1 MSKRSNSNS
10 QLSKEQVDALND
22 DDEEEDA
29 GVFEKA
35 PEEEIRQRKIVRV
48 KRPNSMTGGD
58 SSLSQN
64 TIKSNHNNNP
74 FGSSTFSL
82 TGSTT
87 TVGQSDQTGIE
98 STTKVNPFASF
109 QGLVAKPTSSA
120 AVGGSSSSL
129 PATSSFVGSGFSFN
143 AGVPSSSATITTAST
158 GLTSFSTGFSS
169 VNSTGSLGSSSS
181 LPSIQTISS
190 NGNSTISTTA
200 NSGSNETSE
209 YNRKMKK
216 LNAAFLSWA
225 EKQMKTNVMTI
236 WKEGVKD
243 YLSHQKKLREKYP
256 QEEVVMKTEESN
268 GGGGSTT
275 SGVLS
280 SNKGPTPSTDNL
292 VSATSGSGSGS
303 GGDAKTTTQGFVFG
317 ASASTSSGNS
327 TTSSA
332 AGVKPA
338 FAFGSTP
345 SSSSANS
352 AAEAPK
358 PFAFGNSSGNSNAFS
373 FAPTSS
379 APAVPPALP
388 STSFFS
394 STSTTGAPASSF
406 SFTPKPFAPFSATS
420 APSSGFSLGN
430 STPGP
435 HSIGAGSFG
444 LGATKSGGEHD
455 NDEGG
460 GDDEGEP
467 ILEPEKI
474 LRNSDDKDEILLDV
488 PCKLF
493 SYNREDSEWKD
504 LGKGCFR
511 LTMDPSTKKKRMMVR
526 NTLGRITFNANFYK
540 GMKIDRVKGG
550 LRFNAVVA
558 VVKNVKEGTSE
569 TELKSFMVKLK
580 DVDIENVKNE
590 LEAAIAAM

>member
-48 KRPNSMTGGD
+48 K
-58 SSLSQN
+58 SQN

-268 GGGGSTT
+268 GG
-275 SGVLS
+275 
-280 SNKGPTPSTDNL
+280 
-292 VSATSGSGSGS
+292 
-303 GGDAKTTTQGFVFG
+303 G